1 MNRTQ
6 HAYDRWARTYDRDR
20 NPQTAMEEADTL
32 ALVAP
37 SAGERILDAG
47 CGTGRYC
54 RLFREFQADVV
65 GIDFSDEM
73 LDIAKKTLPDVAFH
87 HMDLTRP
94 LLFDAASFDKVNCAQ
109 TLKHLADIRPAL
121 KEFSRV
127 LKPGGALTFSV
138 AHPDMNWDDYE
149 LSHTPSFILSQEAD
163 IYPHRFCDYFEAIAQ
178 AGLRLAEFRQITVDH
193 RIEDYLTPES
203 FAAVK
208 GRYQVAIFHL
218 RKGAE

>member
-6 HAYDRWARTYDRDR
+6 HAYDQWARTYDIDW
-20 NPQTAMEEADTL
+20 NPQTAMEEADVL

-65 GIDFSDEM
+65 GIDFSDAM
-73 LDIAKKTLPDVAFH
+73 LDIAKKALPDVTFY
-87 HMDLTRP
+87 HMDLTKP

-109 TLKHLADIRPAL
+109 TLKHLADTRPVL
-121 KEFSRV
+121 KEFARV
-127 LKPGGALTFSV
+127 LKPGGVFTFSV
-138 AHPDMNWDDYE
+138 SHPDMNWDDYE
-149 LSHTPSFILSQEAD
+149 LSYTPSFILSQEAD
-163 IYPHRFCDYFEAIAQ
+163 IYPQRFCDYSEAIAQ
-178 AGLRLAEFRQITVDH
+178 AGLKLAEFRQVPVDH
-193 RIEDYLTPES
+193 RIKDYLTPES

-218 RKGAE
+218 RKGVE